1 MRTLFGYSRYLVL
14 VAVIGLLIAGLAVFV
29 FGGIT
34 TVTTVV
40 GAFAHGEFNAEGSRL
55 LSIELIEL
63 IDLFL
68 LGTVLLIT
76 SVGLYELFVDPEIP
90 LPEWLSVASLEQ
102 LKFNLLAVIIVM
114 MAIFFLGAIAGEWPE
129 GTTILDYGAAIAL
142 VIAALSG
149 AVLAFGRIVSRVEE
163 RKHAEMAKA
172 QGHAQGHSTQ
182 SVE

>member
-34 TVTTVV
+34 TVTTVA
-40 GAFAHGEFNAEGSRL
+40 GAFGRGEFNAEGSRL

-149 AVLAFGRIVSRVEE
+149 AVLAFGRIVSGMDE
-163 RKHAEMAKA
+163 RKRAELAEAKGPA
-172 QGHAQGHSTQ
+172 QGYSTQ
-182 SVE
+182 SAE